1 MVESCWVF
9 CFVFKS
15 VKSVPFVFSHI
26 LLSGNSIF
34 LVLLID
40 VFHRSD
46 WTRKHVVFCPLPAQG
61 SSPKICWRTEWQ
73 ELKKTH
79 VACLICCACVCLQIV
94 AIFEKLEVKG
104 ITWVLILPLRVCTV
118 GQFKVISLKLLPLTN
133 SWSWWLSPENW
144 WNGHLL
150 FVSITPFH
158 CNCTH
163 IFLWGTVSPYSLLC
177 SHSVLMRLI
186 SSLALVESLICF
198 SQSVK
203 ANHLDVMICSQWLT
217 GGQWNVNL
225 CGARYSEELPWEM
238 LFTWRQYQKVPKS
251 RTWICSFVKA
261 TIYIS
266 FTLH

>member
-150 FVSITPFH
+150 FVSITF
-158 CNCTH
+158 N
-163 IFLWGTVSPYSLLC
+163 I
-177 SHSVLMRLI
+177 
-186 SSLALVESLICF
+186 
-198 SQSVK
+198 
-203 ANHLDVMICSQWLT
+203 
-217 GGQWNVNL
+217 
-225 CGARYSEELPWEM
+225 
-238 LFTWRQYQKVPKS
+238 
-251 RTWICSFVKA
+251 
-261 TIYIS
+261 
-266 FTLH
+266 